1 MESAYRATC
10 RRQVTKLINT
20 ATNLLND
27 NDTDTDEFVVM
38 LARLKS
44 AKETLSM
51 ANREVTVN
59 GQDAETEY
67 ETRLEYDDKA
77 VTTMAKLE
85 RRIEKSKT
93 IASIPQRIAQD
104 HGNNEIVRQKSTV
117 RLPKLELKHFNGDIS
132 AWPSFWEQFRTV
144 VHENKELDAI
154 TKFNYLQSVLVG
166 KAAATISGLTPTA
179 ACYNDS
185 IEMLKS
191 EYGNNDR
198 IIDSYV
204 HKLNSL
210 NAVKNK
216 NEIWAIRNLYNTV
229 SSIMRTFNAL
239 SVPIK
244 EYGMMLKSCLLRTI
258 PFQMKVDFFRIYN
271 NESHSVVVNSRPE
284 INIGENESTPERAI
298 DSNGN
303 EILINKLMFFLKTEI
318 ESIERAKD
326 INLPICASDS
336 KIVDTSKFEKGDKN
350 KHCTAAGLLTGVSN
364 KCLFCNSTTHELQ
377 KCDGP
382 QSLQERKIILKK
394 NARCFRCTKANH
406 TSRQCRNNFIK
417 CNKCKGRHAT
427 SMCDPNFIKSN
438 NSNNTSTPAQIQ
450 LNSCNPNSSTS
461 LLTNGRFQNVWLQTA
476 CAFIS
481 NSDYFR
487 MKDSLIRFVIDG
499 GAQLTF
505 IKEDISRKFNL
516 PIIGTHKISINSSG
530 SKKGAPA
537 RLCNRVSLNL
547 RSLYNDNIIS
557 ISAIEIPQIC
567 LDTLLTPTTADFC
580 NRNVSKSF
588 NLADARI
595 EGIEPIE
602 GISML
607 VGADNYWAL
616 VTGETEKISERL
628 TAVNTKFG
636 WTLHGPASIDSFD
649 VNQNIVTLLHATML
663 ENEDESNESID
674 IKKFWDLET
683 LGIRDNEEI
692 SNEFT
697 QHFSKNNIVMRRN
710 RYEVSLPWKNPN
722 INLDHNF
729 PGALAR
735 VKSLTSKL
743 IRNSALFEYDSAVR
757 EYIKS
762 GCAEMIGDVSVSSM
776 DFPKN
781 ITHLYFMPHRPVYR
795 EDKTTTKLRVVFDAS
810 AHAPGFASLNELLN
824 PVIKH
829 HLSIQPE
836 KYKVTCETLDNSFY
850 VDDLVVA
857 LKTPNEA
864 EQIYKESTQI
874 MLGAAMKLR
883 KWCSNDEILRNMFE
897 KDNVAEISNIRKVL
911 GIQWHINSDELSIDI
926 NAVLDLVKS
935 PGTKRNVLKMVS
947 KIYDPMGFIGPFG
960 LRMKILLQSIW
971 KLELGWDELLPGDI
985 LEMWIAWSREI
996 FVLQDFV
1003 VPRCVV
1009 AFPHDNLQL
1018 HIFAD
1023 ASPRAYGA
1031 VAYIRCS
1038 FGSQITVNL
1047 LMAKN
1052 RVAPIKQS
1060 SNDSLTLPKLELTAS
1075 LCASR
1080 LSKYIE
1086 EKLSIVTNQIFIW
1099 SDSKIAL
1106 YWIRG
1111 DPSRW
1116 KPYVANRVN
1125 QIRELS
1131 DISMWRHCPGVDNPA
1146 DLLTRGVKA
1155 KILIESTLWKNGPC
1169 WLTQEI
1175 DFWPNEIKTLTASSI
1190 PCYFEIFE

>member
-10 RRQVTKLINT
+10 RRQVTKLMNT

-44 AKETLSM
+44 AKETLTM
-51 ANREVTVN
+51 ANREVLVN
-59 GQDAETEY
+59 EQDAETEY

-85 RRIEKSKT
+85 RRMEKSKT

-104 HGNNEIVRQKSTV
+104 HSNNEIVRQKSTV
-117 RLPKLELKHFNGDIS
+117 RLPKLELKHINGDIS

-154 TKFNYLQSVLVG
+154 AKFNYLQSVLVG
-166 KAAATISGLTPTA
+166 KAATTISGLTPTA

-204 HKLNSL
+204 HKMNSL
-210 NAVKNK
+210 NAVENK
-216 NEIWAIRNLYNTV
+216 NEIWALRNLYNSV

-244 EYGMMLKSCLLRTI
+244 EYWMI
-258 PFQMKVDFFRIYN
+258 IYN
-271 NESHSVVVNSRPE
+271 NEFHSAVVNSRPE

-318 ESIERAKD
+318 ERAKD
-326 INLPICASDS
+326 INVPILASDS
-336 KIVDTSKFEKGDKN
+336 KIVDTSKFEK
-350 KHCTAAGLLTGVSN
+350 
-364 KCLFCNSTTHELQ
+364 
-377 KCDGP
+377 
-382 QSLQERKIILKK
+382 
-394 NARCFRCTKANH
+394 
-406 TSRQCRNNFIK
+406 
-417 CNKCKGRHAT
+417 
-427 SMCDPNFIKSN
+427 
-438 NSNNTSTPAQIQ
+438 
-450 LNSCNPNSSTS
+450 
-461 LLTNGRFQNVWLQTA
+461 
-476 CAFIS
+476 
-481 NSDYFR
+481 
-487 MKDSLIRFVIDG
+487 
-499 GAQLTF
+499 
-505 IKEDISRKFNL
+505 
-516 PIIGTHKISINSSG
+516 
-530 SKKGAPA
+530 
-537 RLCNRVSLNL
+537 
-547 RSLYNDNIIS
+547 
-557 ISAIEIPQIC
+557 
-567 LDTLLTPTTADFC
+567 DTLLTPTTADFC

-588 NLADARI
+588 NLADTRI

-607 VGADNYWAL
+607 VGADNYWTL

-674 IKKFWDLET
+674 IKTFWDLET

-697 QHFSKNNIVMRRN
+697 QHFTKNNIVMRRN

-722 INLDHNF
+722 INSDHNF

-735 VKSLTSKL
+735 VKSLTSKF
-743 IRNSALFEYDSAVR
+743 IRNSALFKYDSAVR

-762 GCAEMIGDVSVSSM
+762 DCAEMIGDVSVSSM

-824 PVIKH
+824 PVIP
-829 HLSIQPE
+829 IQPE

-857 LKTPNEA
+857 LKTRNEA

-874 MLGAAMKLR
+874 MLGAAMKLG
-883 KWCSNDEILRNMFE
+883 KWCSNDEILRNMLE

-911 GIQWHINSDELSIDI
+911 DIQWHINSDELSIDI

-947 KIYDPMGFIGPFG
+947 NIYDPMGFIGPFT

-985 LEMWIAWSREI
+985 LEMWIAWSRGI

-1018 HIFAD
+1018 HNFAD
-1023 ASPRAYGA
+1023 GSPRAYGA
-1031 VAYIRCS
+1031 LAYIRCS
-1038 FGSQITVNL
+1038 FVSQITVNL
-1047 LMAKN
+1047 LMTKN

-1075 LCASR
+1075 LCVSR

-1106 YWIRG
+1106 Y
-1111 DPSRW
+1111 
-1116 KPYVANRVN
+1116 
-1125 QIRELS
+1125 
-1131 DISMWRHCPGVDNPA
+1131 
-1146 DLLTRGVKA
+1146 
-1155 KILIESTLWKNGPC
+1155 
-1169 WLTQEI
+1169 
-1175 DFWPNEIKTLTASSI
+1175 
-1190 PCYFEIFE
+1190 

>member
-1 MESAYRATC
+1 
-10 RRQVTKLINT
+10 
-20 ATNLLND
+20 
-27 NDTDTDEFVVM
+27 M

-59 GQDAETEY
+59 EQDVETEY
-67 ETRLEYDDKA
+67 EMRLEYDDKA

-166 KAAATISGLTPTA
+166 KAAVTISGLTPTV

-216 NEIWAIRNLYNTV
+216 NEIWALRNLYNTV
-229 SSIMRTFNAL
+229 SSIIRTFNAS

-258 PFQMKVDFFRIYN
+258 PFQMKVVFFRIYN
-271 NESHSVVVNSRPE
+271 NESHSTVVNSRPE

-318 ESIERAKD
+318 ESIGRAKD
-326 INLPICASDS
+326 INLPILASDS

-364 KCLFCNSTTHELQ
+364 KCLFCNSTTHDLQ

-382 QSLQERKIILKK
+382 QSPQERKIILKK

-438 NSNNTSTPAQIQ
+438 NSNDTSSLAQIQ

-461 LLTNGRFQNVWLQTA
+461 LLTNGRLQNVWLQTA

-487 MKDSLIRFVIDG
+487 MKDNLIRFVIDG

-516 PIIGTHKISINSSG
+516 PII
-530 SKKGAPA
+530 
-537 RLCNRVSLNL
+537 
-547 RSLYNDNIIS
+547 
-557 ISAIEIPQIC
+557 
-567 LDTLLTPTTADFC
+567 DTLLTPTTADFC

-636 WTLHGPASIDSFD
+636 RTLHGPASIDSFD

-683 LGIRDNEEI
+683 LGIRDHEEI

-697 QHFSKNNIVMRRN
+697 LHFSKNNIVMRRN

-729 PGALAR
+729 PGALAP
-735 VKSLTSKL
+735 VESFTSKL

-757 EYIKS
+757 EYTKS
-762 GCAEMIGDVSVSSM
+762 GCAEMIGDVSVSSK
-776 DFPKN
+776 DIPKN

-795 EDKTTTKLRVVFDAS
+795 EDKTTTKLRVVFDPS

-824 PVIKH
+824 PGENLIPDIVTILMNFRVGNVAVISDIEKAFLQMVLAECDRDSHSFSWYSSKLADIKNLPNLIRFRMTRVTFGVTSSPFFLAAVIKH

-836 KYKVTCETLDNSFY
+836 KYKVTYETLDNSFY
-850 VDDLVVA
+850 VDDLVIA

-883 KWCSNDEILRNMFE
+883 KWCSNDEILRNMLE

-911 GIQWHINSDELSIDI
+911 GI
-926 NAVLDLVKS
+926 
-935 PGTKRNVLKMVS
+935 
-947 KIYDPMGFIGPFG
+947 
-960 LRMKILLQSIW
+960 
-971 KLELGWDELLPGDI
+971 
-985 LEMWIAWSREI
+985 
-996 FVLQDFV
+996 
-1003 VPRCVV
+1003 
-1009 AFPHDNLQL
+1009 
-1018 HIFAD
+1018 
-1023 ASPRAYGA
+1023 
-1031 VAYIRCS
+1031 
-1038 FGSQITVNL
+1038 
-1047 LMAKN
+1047 
-1052 RVAPIKQS
+1052 
-1060 SNDSLTLPKLELTAS
+1060 
-1075 LCASR
+1075 
-1080 LSKYIE
+1080 
-1086 EKLSIVTNQIFIW
+1086 
-1099 SDSKIAL
+1099 
-1106 YWIRG
+1106 
-1111 DPSRW
+1111 
-1116 KPYVANRVN
+1116 
-1125 QIRELS
+1125 
-1131 DISMWRHCPGVDNPA
+1131 
-1146 DLLTRGVKA
+1146 
-1155 KILIESTLWKNGPC
+1155 
-1169 WLTQEI
+1169 
-1175 DFWPNEIKTLTASSI
+1175 
-1190 PCYFEIFE
+1190 

>member
-1 MESAYRATC
+1 
-10 RRQVTKLINT
+10 
-20 ATNLLND
+20 
-27 NDTDTDEFVVM
+27 
-38 LARLKS
+38 
-44 AKETLSM
+44 
-51 ANREVTVN
+51 
-59 GQDAETEY
+59 
-67 ETRLEYDDKA
+67 
-77 VTTMAKLE
+77 
-85 RRIEKSKT
+85 
-93 IASIPQRIAQD
+93 
-104 HGNNEIVRQKSTV
+104 
-117 RLPKLELKHFNGDIS
+117 
-132 AWPSFWEQFRTV
+132 
-144 VHENKELDAI
+144 
-154 TKFNYLQSVLVG
+154 
-166 KAAATISGLTPTA
+166 
-179 ACYNDS
+179 
-185 IEMLKS
+185 
-191 EYGNNDR
+191 
-198 IIDSYV
+198 
-204 HKLNSL
+204 
-210 NAVKNK
+210 
-216 NEIWAIRNLYNTV
+216 
-229 SSIMRTFNAL
+229 
-239 SVPIK
+239 
-244 EYGMMLKSCLLRTI
+244 
-258 PFQMKVDFFRIYN
+258 
-271 NESHSVVVNSRPE
+271 
-284 INIGENESTPERAI
+284 
-298 DSNGN
+298 
-303 EILINKLMFFLKTEI
+303 
-318 ESIERAKD
+318 
-326 INLPICASDS
+326 
-336 KIVDTSKFEKGDKN
+336 
-350 KHCTAAGLLTGVSN
+350 
-364 KCLFCNSTTHELQ
+364 
-377 KCDGP
+377 
-382 QSLQERKIILKK
+382 
-394 NARCFRCTKANH
+394 
-406 TSRQCRNNFIK
+406 
-417 CNKCKGRHAT
+417 
-427 SMCDPNFIKSN
+427 
-438 NSNNTSTPAQIQ
+438 
-450 LNSCNPNSSTS
+450 
-461 LLTNGRFQNVWLQTA
+461 
-476 CAFIS
+476 
-481 NSDYFR
+481 

-516 PIIGTHKISINSSG
+516 PIIGTHKISINSFG

-547 RSLYNDNIIS
+547 RN
-557 ISAIEIPQIC
+557 
-567 LDTLLTPTTADFC
+567 TLLTPTTADFC

-762 GCAEMIGDVSVSSM
+762 GCAEMIGDVSVSSR

-824 PVIKH
+824 PGENLMPDIVTILMNFRVGNVAVISDIEKAFLQIVLAECDRDSHSFLWYSSKLADVKNLPNLTRFRMTRVTFGVTSSPFFLAAVIKH

-926 NAVLDLVKS
+926 NAVLDLLIS
-935 PGTKRNVLKMVS
+935 RNKRNVLKMV
-947 KIYDPMGFIGPFG
+947 
-960 LRMKILLQSIW
+960 
-971 KLELGWDELLPGDI
+971 
-985 LEMWIAWSREI
+985 
-996 FVLQDFV
+996 
-1003 VPRCVV
+1003 
-1009 AFPHDNLQL
+1009 
-1018 HIFAD
+1018 
-1023 ASPRAYGA
+1023 
-1031 VAYIRCS
+1031 
-1038 FGSQITVNL
+1038 
-1047 LMAKN
+1047 
-1052 RVAPIKQS
+1052 
-1060 SNDSLTLPKLELTAS
+1060 
-1075 LCASR
+1075 
-1080 LSKYIE
+1080 
-1086 EKLSIVTNQIFIW
+1086 
-1099 SDSKIAL
+1099 
-1106 YWIRG
+1106 
-1111 DPSRW
+1111 
-1116 KPYVANRVN
+1116 
-1125 QIRELS
+1125 
-1131 DISMWRHCPGVDNPA
+1131 
-1146 DLLTRGVKA
+1146 
-1155 KILIESTLWKNGPC
+1155 
-1169 WLTQEI
+1169 
-1175 DFWPNEIKTLTASSI
+1175 
-1190 PCYFEIFE
+1190 